1 MSTQRPITDRI
12 LELLQDSQDC
22 EFEAMVARS
31 PEFTSSEIYQ
41 EISRLSRAGKVI
53 ITRDVGVFSIRQVA
67 VVS

>member
-12 LELLQDSQDC
+12 LELLQGSQDC
-22 EFEAMVARS
+22 EFEAMVARF

-41 EISRLSRAGKVI
+41 EISRLSRAGKVTI
-53 ITRDVGVFSIRQVA
+53 IRDVGVFSIRQTA

>member
-12 LELLQDSQDC
+12 LELLKGSQDC
-22 EFEAMVARS
+22 EFDTLVARS
-31 PEFTSSEIYQ
+31 PDFNASDIYN

-53 ITRDVGVFSIRQVA
+53 ISRGVGTFTIRQVA

>member
-12 LELLQDSQDC
+12 LELLQGSKDC
-22 EFEAMVARS
+22 EFDALVEGS
-31 PEFTSSEIYQ
+31 PEFNSSEVYQ

-53 ITRDVGVFSIRQVA
+53 ITRGVGIFSIRQVA

>member
-12 LELLQDSQDC
+12 LELLQGSQDC

-41 EISRLSRAGKVI
+41 EISRLSRAGKVTI
-53 ITRDVGVFSIRQVA
+53 IRDVGIFSIRQTA